1 MTENIRSGLY
11 GWEMEDKLQPVN
23 ITTGQQ
29 NPRGALAVSIGS
41 VSQEGKLRVES
52 SDDWLCSTEC
62 RTEWQS
68 PGTPPL
74 PQLTSTSLTPTCF
87 SPNVILKAILIFFL
101 LRENTYLKKRQFL
114 TSEFLLGKHHVV
126 NIFIILLHI

>member
-11 GWEMEDKLQPVN
+11 GWETEDKLQPVN

-29 NPRGALAVSIGS
+29 NPHGALAVSIGS

-52 SDDWLCSTEC
+52 SDDWLCSTEW

-74 PQLTSTSLTPTCF
+74 PQLTSTSLVPTCF
-87 SPNVILKAILIFFL
+87 FPNVILKAILIFFC
-101 LRENTYLKKRQFL
+101 
-114 TSEFLLGKHHVV
+114 
-126 NIFIILLHI
+126 